1 MAWDQTLTQIRTLA
15 SKLIPLPFPPITLKQ
30 MNAET
35 WFPVWGF
42 YFKAEPADSIV
53 KMLSDWHST
62 KSMEVAAA
70 EVCEQD

>member
-1 MAWDQTLTQIRTLA
+1 
-15 SKLIPLPFPPITLKQ
+15 

-35 WFPVWGF
+35 WFQFGGF
-42 YFKAEPADSIV
+42 YFKAEPVDSIV

-62 KSMEVAAA
+62 KSLEGAAA